1 LLTFTECTA
10 PLLQQHE
17 YEGVPVRN
25 RRPHFFALSLPAPT
39 FLGKD
44 AVAWFITHKHS
55 ADRAAALRLGNS
67 LLKHGFIT
75 HAAHT
80 RTFEDSTTCYSFA
93 AAQCAEA
100 QARGRGE
107 VAGGELNSAGYSLEQ
122 SGDARGFCYNYS
134 ASNDGNSSSRFSEG
148 RYVVESCP
156 SSWEEGLDDVEDKQI
171 DASGAVVSSI
181 SSGSDPPL
189 LHPVLAKT
197 SAGEAAA
204 RASLHEQVKEQL
216 ELQQQH
222 LQQLQLQQPQQ
233 PQPFQRGS
241 LQQQQLQ
248 QQQQEGAAES
258 RRSSVSVSS
267 SALTL

>member
-1 LLTFTECTA
+1 MHICSFMQLIVKLVHTTSATLL
-10 PLLQQHE
+10 LLQHE

-25 RRPHFFALSLPAPT
+25 RRPHFFALSLPVPT

-75 HAAHT
+75 HATHT
-80 RTFEDSTTCYSFA
+80 RTFEDSTTCYTFA

-107 VAGGELNSAGYSLEQ
+107 VAGDVNSAGYSIEQ
-122 SGDARGFCYNYS
+122 SSDARGFCYNYS

-156 SSWEEGLDDVEDKQI
+156 SSWEEGLEDDDKQQI
-171 DASGAVVSSI
+171 DTTSDTAVDAVGSSGST
-181 SSGSDPPL
+181 GSDPPL

-204 RASLHEQVKEQL
+204 RASLHEQVKQQL
-216 ELQQQH
+216 DLQQQH
-222 LQQLQLQQPQQ
+222 LQQLQLQQQH
-233 PQPFQRGS
+233 
-241 LQQQQLQ
+241 
-248 QQQQEGAAES
+248 EGAAQSSS
-258 RRSSVSVSS
+258 RRSSVSS

>member
-1 LLTFTECTA
+1 MQCTA
-10 PLLQQHE
+10 LLLQQHE

-25 RRPHFFALSLPAPT
+25 RRPHLFALSLPVPT

-75 HAAHT
+75 HATHT
-80 RTFEDSTTCYSFA
+80 RTFEDSTTCYIFA

-122 SGDARGFCYNYS
+122 GGDARGFCYNYS

-156 SSWEEGLDDVEDKQI
+156 SSWEEGLDDVEDKQHI
-171 DASGAVVSSI
+171 DTGDAVVSSTSI
-181 SSGSDPPL
+181 GSDPPL
-189 LHPVLAKT
+189 LHPVLAQT

-204 RASLHEQVKEQL
+204 RASLHEQVKQQL

-222 LQQLQLQQPQQ
+222 FQQLQLQQ
-233 PQPFQRGS
+233 QPFQRGQ

-248 QQQQEGAAES
+248 HEGAAES